1 MRTLL
6 IEIVINY
13 LYENNQYLIQTK
25 YYLKKNE
32 KINVLKPA

>member
-13 LYENNQYLIQTK
+13 VYENNQYLIQTK

-32 KINVLKPA
+32 KINALKPA

>member
-13 LYENNQYLIQTK
+13 VYENNQYLIQTK
-25 YYLKKNE
+25 YYSKKNE
-32 KINVLKPA
+32 KINALKPA

>member
-13 LYENNQYLIQTK
+13 VYENNQYLIQSK

-32 KINVLKPA
+32 KINVPKPP